1 MWYSHKEFEERYQI
15 KINFLNYYSL
25 IKAIPN
31 GYRLKCDTTRP
42 QTFITRVS
50 KLQSHHSKFLYN
62 KMLSRNADFPHKA
75 KEKWATDLNTT
86 LPQDTFSCYF
96 QNIHICTI
104 STKLRDFQYR
114 LLNQAVITN
123 THLFK
128 WKIIQADIC
137 TFCEEQPE
145 SILHLLVKCKHSQLI
160 WNKLF
165 VKLHTLTGIYI
176 QFTEKEQLLGITN
189 FQYQDLFNLIFIITK
204 QYLYAC
210 RCLKT
215 MPSIEMLISKMK
227 EIKHIEQRIAI
238 KNNKINQFNLKWQII
253 SDM

>member
-1 MWYSHKEFEERYQI
+1 MKKENGMWHSHKEFEEKCQT
-15 KINFLNYYSL
+15 KINFLNFYSL

-31 GYRLKCDTTRP
+31 GYRLNCDTTRP

-50 KLQSHHSKFLYN
+50 KLQSQHSKFLYN
-62 KMLSRNADFPHKA
+62 KMLTRNTDFPHKA
-75 KEKWATDLNTT
+75 KEKWATG
-86 LPQDTFSCYF
+86 
-96 QNIHICTI
+96 TI
-104 STKLRDFQYR
+104 STQLRDFQYR

-128 WKIIQADIC
+128 WKIIQADLC

-145 SILHLLVKCKHSQLI
+145 SILHLLVKCKHSQFI
-160 WNKLF
+160 WNKLI

-176 QFTEKEQLLGITN
+176 QFTEKEKLLGITN
-189 FQYQDLFNLIFIITK
+189 FQYLDLFVLILIITK

-210 RCLKT
+210 GCLKT
-215 MPSIEMLISKMK
+215 MPSIEMLISKIK
-227 EIKHIEQRIAI
+227 EIKHIEQHIAI

-253 SDM
+253 SGI

>member
-1 MWYSHKEFEERYQI
+1 MRTRQQANTWNDVNEICATIYDVASYPFLLTWI
-15 KINFLNYYSL
+15 DLITWIN
-25 IKAIPN
+25 A
-31 GYRLKCDTTRP
+31 
-42 QTFITRVS
+42 
-50 KLQSHHSKFLYN
+50 
-62 KMLSRNADFPHKA
+62 
-75 KEKWATDLNTT
+75 T

-96 QNIHICTI
+96 QNIHKCTI

-128 WKIIQADIC
+128 WKIIQADLC

-176 QFTEKEQLLGITN
+176 QFTEKEQSLGITN
-189 FQYQDLFNLIFIITK
+189 FQYQDLFNLSLPNNI
-204 QYLYAC
+204 Y
-210 RCLKT
+210 
-215 MPSIEMLISKMK
+215 MP
-227 EIKHIEQRIAI
+227 A
-238 KNNKINQFNLKWQII
+238 
-253 SDM
+253 DV

>member
-1 MWYSHKEFEERYQI
+1 MECGIHIKNFEEKYQI
-15 KINFLNYYSL
+15 KINFLNFYSL

-31 GYRLKCDTTRP
+31 GYRLNCDTTRP

-50 KLQSHHSKFLYN
+50 KLQIHHSKFLYN
-62 KMLSRNADFPHKA
+62 KMLIRNADFPHKT

-86 LPQDTFSCYF
+86 LSQDTFSCYF
-96 QNIHICTI
+96 QNIHKCTL

-128 WKIIQADIC
+128 WKIIQADLC

-165 VKLHTLTGIYI
+165 VKLHTLTGTYI
-176 QFTEKEQLLGITN
+176 QFTEKEQLVGITN

-215 MPSIEMLISKMK
+215 
-227 EIKHIEQRIAI
+227 
-238 KNNKINQFNLKWQII
+238 
-253 SDM
+253 